1 MKTLAIASLLVL
13 TATSAS
19 FAQVVVYG
27 PGYGVY
33 VPVVPVVPVVPAPGY
48 VPGDGGYYGHAPGY
62 YDNAPG
68 YGGGYYDD
76 RPSPAWSNNTYR
88 GGPGPRVG
96 AGGGQ
101 GVGAQR

>member
-1 MKTLAIASLLVL
+1 MKTLAIATFLVL

-19 FAQVVVYG
+19 FAQVVYG

-48 VPGDGGYYGHAPGY
+48 VPGDGYYAPGY
-62 YDNAPG
+62 Q

-76 RPSPAWSNNTYR
+76 RSSPAWSNNTYR